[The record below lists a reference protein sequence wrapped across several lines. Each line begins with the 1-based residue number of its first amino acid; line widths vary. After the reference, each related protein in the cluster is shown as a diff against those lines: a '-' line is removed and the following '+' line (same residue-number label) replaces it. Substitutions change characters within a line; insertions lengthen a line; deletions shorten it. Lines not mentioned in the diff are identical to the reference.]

1 MATHTIAQGETLSG
15 IAQKY
20 GMDWR
25 EIWKA
30 NPNVKNPDKI
40 YAGQALSIPDKG
52 ASQTSAGSLEKTLPA
67 SAPAAQSPA
76 LPGSTPDLT
85 GNQLPAAGGLDQM
98 TLLRR
103 VLANMGTNY
112 TASGMKGGLQATM
125 SGLEQSAGFAP
136 EKVSGNMVGS
146 IIDFVE
152 GQVRKPIENEV
163 QTFADAIDSIA
174 KQQSEL
180 LTQQNQLRDDSRQQI
195 TQMNEIG
202 AWDNLTPEQKTI
214 LWKNANYP
222 GEPVATVSKKNTSLA
237 TVNGRV
243 VLVDTQTGSIIN
255 DLGKSGS
262 TGNGE
267 NLEELLSPS
276 EAATLG
282 VPYGTT
288 KAQASTKGITPKKE
302 TVATQAQQTVAGYAT
317 RVEQAS
323 SILDSLEKTIQG
335 YNQVQFW
342 AEVNSPTQYL
352 RSSTIQQ
359 YDQASRNLINAIL
372 RPESGA
378 VVSQQEFDNARKQYV
393 PLPGDSDE
401 TLKIKRANVKAKF
414 EGYKK
419 AAGPAYSSVN
429 DLLNGTNQNQAS
441 QSNEDNDPLGL
452 R

>member
-1 MATHTIAQGETLSG
+1 M
-15 IAQKY
+15 
-20 GMDWR
+20 
-25 EIWKA
+25 
-30 NPNVKNPDKI
+30 
-40 YAGQALSIPDKG
+40 
-52 ASQTSAGSLEKTLPA
+52 
-67 SAPAAQSPA
+67 
-76 LPGSTPDLT
+76 
-85 GNQLPAAGGLDQM
+85 
-98 TLLRR
+98 
-103 VLANMGTNY
+103 
-112 TASGMKGGLQATM
+112 ASGLGNFDPSKD
-125 SGLEQSAGFAP
+125 
-136 EKVSGNMVGS
+136 SGNTMAG

-152 GQVRKPIENEV
+152 RRVKKSTENEA
-163 QTFADAIDSIA
+163 QTFADTIDSIA

-222 GEPVATVSKKNTSLA
+222 GEPVATVNKKNTSLA

-317 RVEQAS
+317 RGEEANKV
-323 SILDSLEKTIQG
+323 INSLKATIAK
-335 YNQVQFW
+335 YNPVQFW
-342 AEVNSPTQYL
+342 AEMNSPTQYL
-352 RSSTIQQ
+352 KSATIQQ

-372 RPESGA
+372 RKESGA
-378 VVSQQEFDNARKQYV
+378 VIAADEFDSARKQYI
-393 PLPGDSDE
+393 PLPGDTDE
-401 TLKIKRANVKAKF
+401 VLKQKMQNVSTTLN
-414 EGYKK
+414 GYIK
-419 AAGPAYSSVN
+419 AAGPAYSSV
-429 DLLNGTNQNQAS
+429 DELISGGKNQ
-441 QSNEDNDPLGL
+441 QSNEENDPLGL